1 MEPTTPRRVS
11 TPIPGLGPPQVDV
24 RITTQPPAPPQGPPP
39 CDYCPPDDKRPAYR
53 MVEAIDADVWGRR
66 TRELRRYI
74 CAACEI
80 RAWDIVLRPRVDAA
94 AAPSA
99 SATTGPL
106 EQRVRDLEDMVADL
120 QEQLKHLASRPA
132 GGDRR

>member
-11 TPIPGLGPPQVDV
+11 TPIPGLAPASVDV
-24 RITTQPPAPPQGPPP
+24 RVMPKQEPPQGPPP
-39 CDYCPPDDKRPAYR
+39 CDYCPPDRKRPAYR
-53 MVEAIDADVWGRR
+53 MLEAHDTDVWHRPILHERR
-66 TRELRRYI
+66 HI
-74 CAACEI
+74 CALCEI
-80 RAWDIVLRPRVDAA
+80 RVWDTVLRPTAIAAPA

-99 SATTGPL
+99 SAEL

-120 QEQLKHLASRPA
+120 QEQLKALAARPA